1 MKAANAA
8 ADESR
13 LIKVRVLDKEVQL
26 RCRPEEE
33 EELFQAVAYIDRSMS
48 EARRRSATS
57 SLEKIAI
64 VTAIN
69 TAHALLHARSREGG
83 QEETTARVAR
93 LNETLDALLADAAL
107 RPDGVIVATPNALHA
122 AHAIACIEAGL
133 PVLLEKPVAP
143 SAAEAA
149 PLVERAAALGARV
162 LVGHH
167 RAHSPLVQA
176 ARETVA
182 AGTLGRL
189 VTVTAS
195 ATFVKPQ
202 HYFDE
207 APWRREPGGGPILL
221 NLVHEVHNLRMLC
234 GEIVAVQAFSSNAV
248 RGHAVEDTV
257 VATLAFASGALG
269 TLTLSDTAASPR
281 SWEQTSGE
289 NPAYAHVDDEDCYV
303 LAGTHGSLAVP
314 TMRLTRYAAGTER
327 SWWKPFE
334 RTALAVE
341 RRDPIRLQVEHF
353 GAVVRGEAIPRVTLA
368 DGVANLAVVEA
379 IARAAETGA
388 TVEL

>member
-1 MKAANAA
+1 M
-8 ADESR
+8 S
-13 LIKVRVLDKEVQL
+13 V
-26 RCRPEEE
+26 
-33 EELFQAVAYIDRSMS
+33 SMS
-48 EARRRSATS
+48 T
-57 SLEKIAI
+57 
-64 VTAIN
+64 
-69 TAHALLHARSREGG
+69 TAHA
-83 QEETTARVAR
+83 TRVAPAGDR
-93 LNETLDALLADAAL
+93 STRVAVVGAGYVGRSHLRALGRSPTCTACAIVDPSPAADALARELGVPRLDSLEAL
-107 RPDGVIVATPNALHA
+107 LEDVSGGDVRPEGVIVATPNALHVDQA
-122 AHAIACIEAGL
+122 LACIEAGL

-149 PLVERAAALGARV
+149 PLVERAAKLGARV

-189 VTVTAS
+189 VTVSAS

-202 HYFDE
+202 RYFDE

-234 GEIVAVQAFSSNAV
+234 GEIVAVQAFSSNAI
-248 RGHAVEDTV
+248 RSHAVEDTV

-269 TLTLSDTAASPR
+269 TLTLSDTAASGR

-289 NPAYAHVDDEDCYV
+289 NPAYARVDDEDCYV

-353 GAVVRGEAIPRVTLA
+353 GAVVRGEALPHVTLA

-379 IARAAETGA
+379 IARAARTGA
-388 TVEL
+388 TVEP

>member
-1 MKAANAA
+1 MG
-8 ADESR
+8 
-13 LIKVRVLDKEVQL
+13 V
-26 RCRPEEE
+26 
-33 EELFQAVAYIDRSMS
+33 SMS
-48 EARRRSATS
+48 ATTGAARPAPAGGRPTRVAVVGAGLVGRTHLEALRRSATCAPC
-57 SLEKIAI
+57 AI
-64 VTAIN
+64 VDPAP
-69 TAHALLHARSREGG
+69 AADALAAELG
-83 QEETTARVAR
+83 VPR
-93 LNETLDALLADAAL
+93 LDSLDALLDGAGGADA
-107 RPDGVIVATPNALHA
+107 RPDGVIVATPNRLHVEQAL
-122 AHAIACIEAGL
+122 ACIEAGL
-133 PVLLEKPVAP
+133 ATLVEKPVAP
-143 SAAEAA
+143 SVAEAV
-149 PLVERAAALGARV
+149 PLLERARALGARV

-176 ARETVA
+176 AREAVA

-189 VTVTAS
+189 VAVTGS

-202 HYFDE
+202 GYFDE

-221 NLVHEVHNLRMLC
+221 NLIHEVHNLRALC
-234 GEIVAVQAFSSNAV
+234 GEIVRVQAFSSNAV

-257 VATLAFASGALG
+257 VANLAFASGALG
-269 TLTLSDTAASPR
+269 TFTLSDTAASAR

-289 NPAYAHVDDEDCYV
+289 NPAYASLPDEDCYV

-327 SWWKPFE
+327 SWWQPFE

-353 GAVVRGEAIPRVTLA
+353 GAVARGEAVPRVTLE

-379 IARAAETGA
+379 VVRAAATGSA
-388 TVEL
+388 VDL